1 MVVLEMKDIKKS
13 FGIEDVLTSFNLNLQ
28 EGERIGLIGANGS
41 GKTTVFNIIA
51 GREESDSGEIFLQ
64 RGCAVGLL
72 DQSHNFPPSR
82 TILEECRTV
91 FAREIDLQQQ
101 LRRLEEKIA
110 ARGEKASQDSDPQ
123 DSELASLLKKYNRLQ
138 EKFSHTAG
146 YSYESKIRKV
156 ATGLGFSPAELSQKI
171 SLLSGGEK
179 TRVGLIKL
187 LLEEPD
193 LLLLDEPTN
202 HLDIEAV
209 EWLESYLQNYQGA
222 VIIISHDRY
231 FLDRTI
237 SRLVEIKQGRNEDY
251 SGNYSYYLEERERRF
266 QQRLKEY
273 QEQQKKI
280 NQIKEQIEQYRIW
293 GRSGDNEKFFKK
305 AKELEKRLEKTDK
318 MPKPSRRDR
327 VSFDLEA
334 GSRIGH
340 EVLQI
345 EALDFSYQNNTLFY
359 QASLNIYG
367 GDKVALIGP
376 NGSGKTTLLHLIRGQ
391 LEPDSGRIKLGPTV
405 RTGYYSQEESRSFAK
420 NRTVLSALKQST
432 GLPTGRARDLL
443 AKFLFRGEEVF
454 KNLADLSGGERS
466 RLRLLQ
472 LVFGDSNFL
481 LLDEPT
487 NHLDLES
494 REVLERSLQSY
505 QGAVLLV
512 SHDRYFLNQVADKTV
527 ELYNQNLI
535 KYRGNYDHYL
545 DKRENRRQNYQL
557 QTRKIDS
564 HSDDIGSSRE
574 KTSFDQESKSFP
586 ATDTGFS
593 EADSND
599 SPAAGSLPE
608 QASRKDSGEDSPG
621 QDEIFYR
628 RQKEKRR
635 QKRQLNRK
643 REELE
648 SKIIKLENRQ
658 EELEEEMVTASYE
671 GDIEKLTEL
680 KKEQDELQE
689 ELDSYYQEWEKKI

>member
-13 FGIEDVLTSFNLNLQ
+13 FGIEKVLTSFNLNLQ
-28 EGERIGLIGANGS
+28 EGESIGLIGANGT

-51 GREESDSGEIFLQ
+51 GQEEPDSGEIFLQ
-64 RGCAVGLL
+64 RGCSVGLL
-72 DQSHNFPPSR
+72 EQSHNFPPSR

-91 FAREIDLQQQ
+91 FTREINMQQQ
-101 LRRLEEKIA
+101 LRCLEEKIA
-110 ARGEKASQDSDPQ
+110 DQGEKVSQDSDPQ

-138 EKFSHTAG
+138 EKFSRSAG
-146 YSYESKIRKV
+146 YSYESRIRKV

-179 TRVGLIKL
+179 TRVGLTKL
-187 LLEEPD
+187 LLEKPD

-280 NQIKEQIEQYRIW
+280 NQLKEQIEQYRVW

-305 AKELEKRLEKTDK
+305 AKELEKRLEKIEK
-318 MPKPSRRDR
+318 IPKPTRRDR
-327 VSFDLEA
+327 VKFDLEA

-345 EALDFSYQNNTLFY
+345 EDLDFSYQNNTLFH

-376 NGSGKTTLLHLIRGQ
+376 NGSGKTTLLHLIRDQ
-391 LEPDSGRIKLGPTV
+391 LDPDSGRIKLGPTV
-405 RTGYYSQEESRSFAK
+405 RPGYYSQEESSNFAED
-420 NRTVLSALKQST
+420 RTVLSALKQST
-432 GLPTGRARDLL
+432 GLPTGQARDLL

-454 KNLADLSGGERS
+454 KKLADLSGGERS

-487 NHLDLES
+487 NHLDLDS
-494 REVLERSLQSY
+494 REVLEQSLQSY
-505 QGAVLLV
+505 QGAILLV

-527 ELYNQNLI
+527 ELYNQSLI
-535 KYRGNYDHYL
+535 MYRGSYDFYL
-545 DKRENRRQNYQL
+545 DKREDRRQNYQL
-557 QTRKIDS
+557 QTRKNES
-564 HSDDIGSSRE
+564 NFDDTGSTGD
-574 KTSFDQESKSFP
+574 KTSFPQEEKSSP
-586 ATDTGFS
+586 EKDTEFS
-593 EADSND
+593 EAYSKP
-599 SPAAGSLPE
+599 STAADNLTDRIPGKNPG
-608 QASRKDSGEDSPG
+608 KDSPG
-621 QDEIFYR
+621 RDEIFYR

-635 QKRQLNRK
+635 QERKLNRK

-658 EELEEEMVTASYE
+658 EKLEEEMLTASYE
-671 GDIEKLTEL
+671 GDIEKLTAL
-680 KKEQDELQE
+680 KKEQDDLQE
-689 ELDSYYQEWEKKI
+689 ELNRYYQEWEKII